1 MQPGGNNIR
10 SVDPAASPV
19 GRSLE
24 YLWLTENNVTCRGLR
39 SSGVLGVDESMT
51 CIDDAICSH
60 DPVGDYFFDPRL
72 GNGNCDPEFDS
83 YECGRDAGDCA

>member
-24 YLWLTENNVTCRGLR
+24 YLWLTENNVTCRRVR
-39 SSGVLGVDESMT
+39 SSGVLVDESLT
-51 CIDDAICSH
+51 CIDDAICMH
-60 DPVGDYFFDPRL
+60 DPVGGYLLDPFL
-72 GNGNCDPEFDS
+72 GWRRILRSRVRFIRVRP
-83 YECGRDAGDCA
+83 